1 MVADSRKR
9 INQRDGELSFLP
21 IVVVEPCDLFGNR
34 NLDKRLFVLVCAVL
48 RNKRNK
54 ILVIK
59 RKPN

>member
-9 INQRDGELSFLP
+9 INQRDGELQFLP

-34 NLDKRLFVLVCAVL
+34 NLDKRLHVFVCAVL

-59 RKPN
+59 RKSN